1 VAHAGQEIQGQNDF
15 RLRLV
20 RTAAETGGEVLE
32 MEATYGDTSQL
43 PPEHLHPR
51 QDERFEVLEGT
62 MRTIVGGTEHSY
74 GPGETFEVPAG
85 TPHQMASEG
94 PARVRWEV
102 RPALRTAEFF
112 ERLHGD
118 DADSAR
124 AASSVADFLAEF
136 SDEIRLTG
144 A

>member
-1 VAHAGQEIQGQNDF
+1 MAHAGQEIHGLDGF

-20 RTAAETGGEVLE
+20 RTAAETDGELLE
-32 MEATYGDTSQL
+32 MDASYGGTGRL

-51 QDERFEVLEGT
+51 QVERFTVLEGT
-62 MRTIVGGTEHSY
+62 VRTIIDGTERPY
-74 GPGETFEVPAG
+74 EAGEAFEVPAG
-85 TPHQMASEG
+85 TPHQMTGEG

-112 ERLHGD
+112 ERLYGE
-118 DADSAR
+118 SAVGPSGP
-124 AASSVADFLAEF
+124 ASIAELLEEF
-136 SDEIRLTG
+136 GDEIRLTG

>member
-1 VAHAGQEIQGQNDF
+1 MAHAGQEIHGRDGF

-20 RTAAETGGEVLE
+20 RTAAETGGESLE
-32 MEATYGDTSQL
+32 MEASYGGSGSL

-62 MRTIVGGTEHSY
+62 IRAIVGGSERRY
-74 GPGETFEVPAG
+74 GSGETFEVPAG
-85 TPHQMASEG
+85 APHQMTGEG
-94 PARVRWEV
+94 PSRVRWEV

-112 ERLHGD
+112 EGLYGG
-118 DADSAR
+118 ALAGPSIAE
-124 AASSVADFLAEF
+124 FLAEF
-136 SDEIRLTG
+136 SDEIRFTG